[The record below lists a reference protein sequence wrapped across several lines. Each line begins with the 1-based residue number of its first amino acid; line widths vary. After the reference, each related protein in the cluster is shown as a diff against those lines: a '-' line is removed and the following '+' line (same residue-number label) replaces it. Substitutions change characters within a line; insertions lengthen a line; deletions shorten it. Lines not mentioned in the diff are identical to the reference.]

1 MAKKFQVDMDAGS
14 IINSLRPDTPFA
26 PIPAPPVSTSTPLPE
41 DVAQVEKSEESP
53 PVPKTKEVSRSK
65 KSEGEEEYLQ
75 LFIRDTDMSARSGKL
90 VYVRQDYH
98 DRILRII
105 QVIGKN
111 KLSLFGYIDHV
122 LAQHFDQYEE
132 EIKKLY
138 KKHYEEVY

>member
-1 MAKKFQVDMDAGS
+1 MAKKFQVDMDAGAIMNS
-14 IINSLRPDTPFA
+14 IRPDTPFYQM
-26 PIPAPPVSTSTPLPE
+26 PEPPVSTPTE
-41 DVAQVEKSEESP
+41 VHQEEKSETAPTIPKIKESSRN
-53 PVPKTKEVSRSK
+53 KVSVS
-65 KSEGEEEYLQ
+65 EEEYLQ
-75 LFIRDTDMSARSGKL
+75 LFIRDTDMSSRMGKL

-122 LAQHFDQYEE
+122 LAQHFAQYEE

>member
-1 MAKKFQVDMDAGS
+1 MAKKFQVEMDATS

-26 PIPAPPVSTSTPLPE
+26 PIPTPPAPAPVE
-41 DVAQVEKSEESP
+41 VQQVEKSDDAP
-53 PVPKTKEVSRSK
+53 PIPKVKEVSRSK
-65 KSEGEEEYLQ
+65 KTEVEDGYMQ

-98 DRILRII
+98 DRIVRII

-122 LAQHFDQYEE
+122 LAQHFEQYEE

>member
-1 MAKKFQVDMDAGS
+1 MAKKFQVDMDATS

-26 PIPAPPVSTSTPLPE
+26 PIPTPPAQTPTPAPVEVQQVEGSDDAPPIPKVK
-41 DVAQVEKSEESP
+41 DVP
-53 PVPKTKEVSRSK
+53 RSK
-65 KSEGEEEYLQ
+65 KTEGEDEYMLR
-75 LFIRDTDMSARSGKL
+75 FIQNTDMSARSGKL

-122 LAQHFDQYEE
+122 LAQHFEQYEE